1 MQSHQDRHDH
11 PTVDNPSFA
20 STAQSGHSASTG
32 VSVLEPYVP
41 PNVPHRL
48 PQVVRVATPSSMD
61 LPLEVRFLIILTVR
75 LAEVH
80 GLASAAN
87 STPREICPREIC
99 RMGSHS
105 RLSCPLSACRGD
117 LYSGTFVREL
127 RFPGNLRTAGAAA
140 A

>member
-1 MQSHQDRHDH
+1 MQSPQDKRNH
-11 PTVDNPSFA
+11 PTVDDPSFA

-32 VSVLEPYVP
+32 VSVLDPYIP
-41 PNVPHRL
+41 PNVPHGM
-48 PQVVRVATPSSMD
+48 PHVARIASLSSMD
-61 LPLEVRFLIILTVR
+61 LPPEVRNLIILIAR

-87 STPREICPREIC
+87 STPREIC

-105 RLSCPLSACRGD
+105 RLSRPLPGYRDD
-117 LYSGTFVREL
+117 LYSGTFLREL
-127 RFPGNLRTAGAAA
+127 RFPGNLRTASAAA

>member
-1 MQSHQDRHDH
+1 MMQSHQDRRDYL
-11 PTVDNPSFA
+11 TVSI
-20 STAQSGHSASTG
+20 
-32 VSVLEPYVP
+32 LEPYVP
-41 PNVPHRL
+41 PNVPHGL
-48 PQVVRVATPSSMD
+48 PP
-61 LPLEVRFLIILTVR
+61 EVRFLIAR

-87 STPREICPREIC
+87 STPREIC

-105 RLSCPLSACRGD
+105 RLSRPLPGYRDD
-117 LYSGTFVREL
+117 LYSGTFLREL